1 MNSELMEKLESLL
14 NKFQERALSL
24 KEEYASIT
32 SIDNDLTKEDISRI
46 KEIKEDLRY
55 LSTKVK
61 ELTNDIDKYKDYDKE
76 VNKLSSLIN
85 SSNDEG
91 VKYLINKDLQ
101 EAIIKEE
108 EFARFLEKKYNLVKT
123 EDKDKDEVKK
133 VDKDETNDED
143 LEEEKKKG
151 FNIKKPSKKTT
162 ISIVAIL
169 AALGLTVGVLKGC
182 TNKNNSLDNQTE
194 ITDTL
199 DNETNNEV
207 KEILEF
213 GDINDEEQVSKR
225 AAEIKPYFDTYAK
238 EQNITQEDIE
248 NFLRYINGGVV
259 DEVSYEAAGE
269 VINQINLV
277 LSNEMAYSID
287 KHNNGYSNRE
297 KNELI
302 VDYGKFF
309 LDESNGQRLANK
321 INEIRSKMILTDGDI
336 TEYQKQF
343 TELLKNSW
351 YLHGYNEIDAY
362 SLETSGMS
370 SIIDIMFLDTTALA
384 IANEKSGYDI
394 TVKDELGNVDVTLL
408 EMFKA
413 INDAKCEIPG
423 EDYLDT
429 KFNSDFY
436 GMVAE
441 AAYNK
446 QNSNNLTLN

>member
-24 KEEYASIT
+24 REEYASIT

-133 VDKDETNDED
+133 DDKNEPNNEEQ
-143 LEEEKKKG
+143 EEEKKKG

-182 TNKNNSLDNQTE
+182 NNKNNSLDNQTE

-225 AAEIKPYFDTYAK
+225 ADKIMNEINTLAPNNDYTID
-238 EQNITQEDIE
+238 EIE
-248 NFLRYINGGVV
+248 NILKWINGGVV
-259 DEVSYEAAGE
+259 SEVSQEDGLFAITRVENLMNKENQEE
-269 VINQINLV
+269 VSKPFDI
-277 LSNEMAYSID
+277 SN
-287 KHNNGYSNRE
+287 
-297 KNELI
+297 
-302 VDYGKFF
+302 FF
-309 LDESNGQRLANK
+309 LDGTQGKELASKIYNSKTSLMSTKGSENFKTSAEEFTKLMVNSWVLNGTN
-321 INEIRSKMILTDGDI
+321 NEISS
-336 TEYQKQF
+336 YV
-343 TELLKNSW
+343 
-351 YLHGYNEIDAY
+351 
-362 SLETSGMS
+362 LETSGMKAL
-370 SIIDIMFLDTTALA
+370 IDTYFLNTYAYIDIPVEVSVMDATFDLDKIADAVNEANCKTTVTADNGETFDTYMNKFSSDM
-384 IANEKSGYDI
+384 IGMI
-394 TVKDELGNVDVTLL
+394 TEATL
-408 EMFKA
+408 
-413 INDAKCEIPG
+413 
-423 EDYLDT
+423 
-429 KFNSDFY
+429 
-436 GMVAE
+436 
-441 AAYNK
+441 NK
-446 QNSNNLTLN
+446 QNSNSLTLN